1 MKETFNNLKKV
12 YEFGKK
18 YRKNLIFEIIGA
30 VNGII
35 IGIIL
40 PLLAAKQI
48 VYFTSR
54 IWEQLILISLIIYG
68 IKFIEKLNSI
78 FLRRNTQIFRRG
90 TVKNIQ
96 IGLGNEIL
104 KINQED
110 LDNNSSGTF
119 IQRIVVDTDKMAQMF
134 TVGMGYTAGVISNIG
149 VFIAIFI
156 INWQVFLYYLLVS
169 IFLTI
174 LHLIKTKKYGKK
186 DIEYRKQVEKVSGL
200 TSELVRGV
208 RDIKMLNSRESFMD
222 SLQKNI
228 ENQNQKNFEMRN
240 IETIYNFIIGAF
252 TGMFEV
258 GLIVLLMIL
267 VKNNYI
273 TVAIAIALFNYRTNV
288 MTNLMDK
295 ISALFDETKNFN
307 ISCNRVFSILNDKS
321 FGKEKFG
328 KKHLENV
335 KGNFEL
341 KNVQFGYDSNKLI
354 LNDLSFKI
362 NAGETIG
369 FVGKSGA
376 GKTTIFNLLCKLYNV
391 GSGKILI
398 ENTNIN
404 ELDEES
410 IRGNITIISQ
420 NPYIFNLSI
429 KDNLKLVKKNLTE
442 DEMRKACKIACLDD
456 FIDTLP
462 NKYDTI
468 LGEGGVA
475 LSGGQKQRLAIARAF
490 VQKTKIILFDEATSA
505 LDNETQYKIQ
515 KAIDN
520 LKDEYT
526 ILIIAHR
533 LSTIVNCDKIMV
545 IEDGKIANQG
555 THVELLEKSLT
566 YQKLCE
572 TEMLENKK

>member
-1 MKETFNNLKKV
+1 MEDTIKNLKRV

-18 YRKNLIFEIIGA
+18 YKKNLIFEIIGA
-30 VNGII
+30 INGII
-35 IGIIL
+35 IGIVL

-48 VYFTSR
+48 IYFTSN
-54 IWEQLILISLIIYG
+54 IWSQLIAISLVIFVIT
-68 IKFIEKLNSI
+68 FIEKLNSI
-78 FLRRNTQIFRRG
+78 FLRRNTQVFRRG

-96 IGLGNEIL
+96 ISLGNEIL
-104 KINQED
+104 KINQYD
-110 LDNNSSGTF
+110 LDSNSSGTF
-119 IQRIVVDTDKMAQMF
+119 IQRIVVDTDKMAEMF
-134 TVGMGYTAGVISNIG
+134 TVGLGYMAGVISNIG
-149 VFIAIFI
+149 VFIAVFVINRQIFI
-156 INWQVFLYYLLVS
+156 YYLIVS
-169 IFLTI
+169 IILTI
-174 LHLIKTKKYGKK
+174 SHLIKTKKYGKK

-208 RDIKMLNSRESFMD
+208 RDIKMLNSRDSFMD
-222 SLQKNI
+222 ALKICI
-228 ENQNQKNFEMRN
+228 EGQNQKNFEMRN
-240 IETIYNFIIGAF
+240 IETIYNFIIGAL
-252 TGMFEV
+252 TGLFEV
-258 GLIVLLMIL
+258 GLIILLIIL
-267 VKNNYI
+267 IKNNII

-288 MTNLMDK
+288 MINLMDK
-295 ISALFDETKNFN
+295 VSALFNEIKNFN
-307 ISCNRVFSILNDKS
+307 ISCNRVFSILDDKT

-328 KKHLENV
+328 NKHLEKIN
-335 KGNFEL
+335 GNFEF
-341 KNVQFGYDSNKLI
+341 KNVNFGYDNNKLI
-354 LNDLSFKI
+354 LNNLNFKI
-362 NAGETIG
+362 NSGETVG

-391 GSGKILI
+391 YSGEIFI

-429 KDNLKLVKKNLTE
+429 RDNLKLVKRNLTE
-442 DEMRKACKIACLDD
+442 EEMKEACKIACLDD
-456 FIDTLP
+456 FIEDLP
-462 NKYDTI
+462 KKYDTI

-515 KAIDN
+515 KAIEN

-533 LSTIVNCDKIMV
+533 LSTIVNCDRIMV
-545 IEDGKIANQG
+545 IEDGKISSQG
-555 THVELLEKSLT
+555 THEELLEKSLM
-566 YQKLCE
+566 YKKLCE
-572 TEMLENKK
+572 NEIL